1 MTGTVLVTGAGGFV
15 GRRVV
20 AALEAAG
27 LPVVAGHRRLPP
39 GAASPDVRA
48 LDVLDPRALAVAMP
62 GVETVVH
69 AAVGGPR
76 DTRVIVDGTRN
87 TLAAARAAG
96 VRRFIQL
103 SSVAVYGTV
112 TGTIDE
118 AASTDR
124 PHGAYGAAK
133 VAAEASCHAA
143 QDTMAVAILRPTLIY
158 GPRSA
163 AWTTLYLDRLRD
175 GWPALGAAGQGTAN
189 LVHVDDL
196 AGFVAHLA
204 GTPAPIAGTFNVN
217 GADTPTWDAYLEA
230 LRDAIQAPVARGAL
244 PGRLALAARKL
255 AKAAAGRTRGTL
267 PALDRFVARTPS
279 HDEVARFRIPVQ
291 YAIGRMVAAG
301 YRPRISV
308 EQGVADIAAWDRAG
322 RP

>member
-27 LPVVAGHRRLPP
+27 VPVVAGYRRPPP
-39 GAASPDVRA
+39 GGTA
-48 LDVLDPRALAVAMP
+48 LNVLDPKALAVTMP

-69 AAVGGPR
+69 TAVGGPR

-87 TLAAARAAG
+87 TLAAAQAAG
-96 VRRFIQL
+96 VKRFIQL
-103 SSVAVYGTV
+103 SSVAVYGAA

-118 AASTDR
+118 DAPTDH

-133 VAAEASCHAA
+133 VAAEAACRQANDA
-143 QDTMAVAILRPTLIY
+143 LAVAVLRPTLIY

-163 AWTTLYLDRLRD
+163 AWTTLYLDRLHH
-175 GWPALGAAGQGTAN
+175 GWPRLGAAGRGDAN

-196 AGFVAHLA
+196 AGFVTHLA
-204 GTPAPIAGTFNVN
+204 TSATPIAGTFNVN
-217 GADTPTWDAYLEA
+217 GADVPTWDAYLEA
-230 LRDAIQAPVARGAL
+230 LRDAVQAPAGAGSL
-244 PGRLALAARKL
+244 PGKATLAARKL
-255 AKAAAGRTRGTL
+255 AKALGAGAARAGVTL
-267 PALDRFVARTPS
+267 APLERFVARTPS
-279 HDEVARFRIPVQ
+279 HDEVARFGTPVR
-291 YAIGRMVAAG
+291 YAIDRMLATGFA
-301 YRPRISV
+301 PKITLA
-308 EQGVADIAAWDRAG
+308 EGVADIAAWERAG